1 MVQETESSQV
11 SSMDKTR
18 LHLCTIGTSE
28 RFSNAGGCIRVTSA
42 NGFIKSRSLFAISN
56 ASTQGNN
63 LENGDFIFPAKKQ
76 RLTPF
81 KGVISASFLRMG
93 CPLKSQKPLLTGIHG
108 LTWSAGC
115 LPLHLVK
122 SICYDISMVRDT
134 GMI

>member
-18 LHLCTIGTSE
+18 LHLCTIGTNE

-56 ASTQGNN
+56 ASTLGNN
-63 LENGDFIFPAKKQ
+63 LENGNFIFPAEKQ
-76 RLTPF
+76 HLPSFR
-81 KGVISASFLRMG
+81 GVISASFLRMA
-93 CPLKSQKPLLTGIHG
+93 CSLKSQKPLLTGIYG
-108 LTWSAGC
+108 LAWSAGC
-115 LPLHLVK
+115 LLLHLVK
-122 SICYDISMVRDT
+122 SICYDISMVRAT